1 MTTTSDTSD
10 STDTGTAD
18 DTDTGNNT
26 GDNPDSNGLA
36 AAGRKALDAERRTR
50 RDAEKRAKDLET
62 RLKAIEDRDKS
73 ETERLT
79 ETNAQLT
86 RDLTAAT
93 VAGARM
99 KVAFAKGLTANE
111 AKRLIGDTEEDLAVD
126 ADEML
131 ADRRA
136 DEQSR
141 SGPPPGGRPR
151 EQLKPGNGD
160 PDVPADDTDIRA
172 IGERMF
178 RH

>member
-10 STDTGTAD
+10 STDSGTAD
-18 DTDTGNNT
+18 DTDTGNGA

-99 KVAFAKGLTANE
+99 KVALAKGLTATQ
-111 AKRLIGDTEEDLAVD
+111 AKRLVGDTEEDLALD
-126 ADEML
+126 ADELL
-131 ADRRA
+131 ADLGERTP
-136 DEQSR
+136 

-160 PDVPADDTDIRA
+160 PDVPADDLDIRA